1 MIKPVETNNVIDLN
15 KLLIMKKVLFL
26 FVFSTL
32 SFFAM
37 SQTSE
42 KKVEM
47 KDVRKDLKEIKKEKK
62 DRNADL
68 KAGKIADAAKDSKEI
83 KKDKK
88 DVAKDAK
95 DLKKEGVKHPIK
107 RAEKQIRRAK

>member
-1 MIKPVETNNVIDLN
+1 MIKPVKINNVIHLN
-15 KLLIMKKVLFL
+15 KTLIMKKVLFL
-26 FVFSTL
+26 FVFSAL
-32 SFFAM
+32 SFCAM

-47 KDVRKDLKEIKKEKK
+47 KDVRKDLKDIKKERK

-68 KAGKIADAAKDSKEI
+68 KAGNTADAAKDSKEI

-88 DVAKDAK
+88 DLAKDAK
-95 DLKKEGVKHPIK
+95 GLKKEGVKHPIK

>member
-1 MIKPVETNNVIDLN
+1 MIKPVKKNNVIDLN
-15 KLLIMKKVLFL
+15 KPLIMKKVLFL

-32 SFFAM
+32 SVFAM

-62 DRNADL
+62 ERNADL
-68 KAGKIADAAKDSKEI
+68 KAGKIADAVKDTKEI